1 MDDQT
6 YTPDAPIEDAP
17 KRRGRPPKSADV
29 PDVPDVPDVAEPVA
43 EPVPD
48 VVVAQSEPLTFEQVM
63 AWNRANVAKMPKP
76 VSLPAKKRAKSK
88 RI

>member
-6 YTPDAPIEDAP
+6 QIPDAPIEDAP

-29 PDVPDVPDVAEPVA
+29 PDVPDVAEPVA

-48 VVVAQSEPLTFEQVM
+48 VVVAQSEPMTFEQVM
-63 AWNRANVAKMPKP
+63 AWNRANADKMPQP
-76 VSLPAKKRAKSK
+76 VSLPPKKRAKSK

>member
-6 YTPDAPIEDAP
+6 QIPDAPIEDAP

-29 PDVPDVPDVAEPVA
+29 PDSPDVPDVVERVA
-43 EPVPD
+43 DIEVG
-48 VVVAQSEPLTFEQVM
+48 QTEPLTFEQVM
-63 AWNRANVAKMPKP
+63 AWNRANAAKMPKP
-76 VSLPAKKRAKSK
+76 VLLPPKKRAKSK

>member
-6 YTPDAPIEDAP
+6 QIPDAPIEDAP

-29 PDVPDVPDVAEPVA
+29 PDVAEPVA

-48 VVVAQSEPLTFEQVM
+48 VVVAQAEPLTFEQVM
-63 AWNRANVAKMPKP
+63 AWNRANADKMPQP

>member
-6 YTPDAPIEDAP
+6 YTPDTPIEDAP

-29 PDVPDVPDVAEPVA
+29 PDVPDSPD
-43 EPVPD
+43 VPD
-48 VVVAQSEPLTFEQVM
+48 VVERVADIEVAQSEPLTFEQVM
-63 AWNRANVAKMPKP
+63 AWNRANAAKMPKP
-76 VSLPAKKRAKSK
+76 VSLPPKKRAKSK

>member
-6 YTPDAPIEDAP
+6 YPHDNPIEDAP
-17 KRRGRPPKSADV
+17 KRRGRPPKSA
-29 PDVPDVPDVAEPVA
+29 DVPDVAEPVA

-63 AWNRANVAKMPKP
+63 AWNRANAAKMPKP
-76 VSLPAKKRAKSK
+76 VSLPPKKRAKSK

>member
-6 YTPDAPIEDAP
+6 YTPDTPIEDAP

-29 PDVPDVPDVAEPVA
+29 PDVAEPVA

-48 VVVAQSEPLTFEQVM
+48 VVVAQTEPLTFEQVM
-63 AWNRANVAKMPKP
+63 AWNRANADKMPQP
-76 VSLPAKKRAKSK
+76 VSLPPKKRAKSK

>member
-6 YTPDAPIEDAP
+6 QIPDAPIEDAP

-29 PDVPDVPDVAEPVA
+29 PDVAEPVA
-43 EPVPD
+43 D
-48 VVVAQSEPLTFEQVM
+48 VEVTQSEPLTFEEVM
-63 AWNRANVAKMPKP
+63 AWNRANADKMPQP

-88 RI
+88 RM